1 MYLRFSAVCF
11 ICSSVSFN
19 HHSSPIK
26 NGRWYPW
33 QVEVVALAVSLG
45 PVNVGASPEEDGTL
59 EPSLTWVGEGGHRK
73 GTSHFGG
80 NLESAAVLAIQF

>member
-1 MYLRFSAVCF
+1 M
-11 ICSSVSFN
+11 
-19 HHSSPIK
+19 
-26 NGRWYPW
+26 
-33 QVEVVALAVSLG
+33 VALAVSLG